1 MEFFAFLFLVFIA
14 VQVVK
19 GLGKHA
25 QTAQKLPPGTE
36 PSAVAV
42 GEDGMQVVRIG
53 PLTLRIPLEAPE
65 SAPPPALA
73 APDPW
78 WDEAHAEPEG
88 PDVDAAVY
96 APESVALS
104 VAPRPLPAVPAALDV
119 EVDRDAEHARFHTRI
134 DPPRRS
140 PPARGLPRRT
150 SSPLADLRDPAALRR
165 AVVAAEILGPPRALR
180 DLGD

>member
-1 MEFFAFLFLVFIA
+1 MEFFAFLFLLFVA

-25 QTAQKLPPGTE
+25 QAAQKLPPGAE
-36 PSAVAV
+36 APAAAV

-53 PLTLRIPLEAPE
+53 PLTLRIPVEAPE

-88 PDVDAAVY
+88 PDFDAAVY
-96 APESVALS
+96 APESVAMS
-104 VAPRPLPAVPAALDV
+104 VAPRPLPAVPVALDL
-119 EVDRDAEHARFHTRI
+119 EVDRDVEHARFHTRI
-134 DPPRRS
+134 DAPRPSAPVRGRPRR
-140 PPARGLPRRT
+140 AR
-150 SSPLADLRDPAALRR
+150 SALADLRDPAALRR
-165 AVVAAEILGPPRALR
+165 AVLAAEILGPPRALR